1 MTAMYHFLRS
11 FPHVLLSDFHWNWYD
26 DLVTKHTQQAC
37 ALCVC
42 ILDSYI
48 LVIKTVKGVCFKPF
62 CLSHW
67 YQISLH
73 IIYTDPL
80 FWGVEVLLMCRL
92 PLWKITKSL
101 VSSWEIT
108 VRKRGRHFTFCAFL
122 ILNHKNNAYSKN
134 KQHLKF

>member
-1 MTAMYHFLRS
+1 MTAMHHLLRS

-26 DLVTKHTQQAC
+26 DLVTKHSKP
-37 ALCVC
+37 LCVC

-48 LVIKTVKGVCFKPF
+48 LVIKTVKGVCFKPFFFF

-101 VSSWEIT
+101 VSSWELT

-134 KQHLKF
+134 NKHLKL